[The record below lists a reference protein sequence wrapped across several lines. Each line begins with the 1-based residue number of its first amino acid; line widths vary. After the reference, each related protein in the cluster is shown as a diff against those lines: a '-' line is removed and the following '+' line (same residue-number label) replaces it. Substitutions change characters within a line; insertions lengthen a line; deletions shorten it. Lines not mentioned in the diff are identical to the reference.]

1 MLQGDR
7 LGAPFAAGRPINP
20 TSAGRLF
27 TSQLLPLQANDGQV
41 GHDGTPR
48 ISIEQLVALLHDLDL
63 VIIARN
69 GPLRL

>member
-7 LGAPFAAGRPINP
+7 VGLPFATGRPTNR

-27 TSQLLPLQANDGQV
+27 SWQFSPLQANDGQV

-48 ISIEQLVALLHDLDL
+48 ISIEQLVQLLHDLFL
-63 VIIARN
+63 VINARN